1 MRQHH
6 MHKPDH
12 SHKEKIDY
20 AKMAITLDHNF
31 SMAEFVGPENGLQE
45 KDLENLTPRLEEIDQ
60 QIKTWRQEGTIGF
73 FDLPY
78 QEETAKKINKLAK
91 KLKEWCWDLLVLG
104 IGGSALGAKAL
115 HQALCHPSHNLFPP
129 ARRSYHSRLFVADN
143 IDPDYLY
150 GILDAVE
157 LRRTVVNVISKS
169 GSTAETI
176 AQFLFVYS
184 LLKGRLGADKV
195 RDRIV
200 LTTDP
205 EKGMLRHLVQN
216 EGFPSLSVPPNVG
229 GRFSVLAAVG
239 LFPAAMV
246 GVDIEELLEGARFM
260 DQRLRSA
267 SISQNLAY
275 RLAACYYLFLS
286 QKARPIQVIM
296 PYAAG
301 LTGIADWFC
310 QLWGESLGKKYALDG
325 SIVHVGPTP
334 VRAVGVTDQHSQ
346 LQLYM
351 EGPPDKI
358 ITFLEVDKFQ
368 HTLAIPRLYPEM
380 EGMHYL
386 GGHSFAELL
395 QAEKKATA
403 FNLIKA
409 GRPNLTLHLPEIN
422 PFTLGQLIYLFEV
435 TVVVLGRLLNI
446 NPFDQPGVEG
456 GKQTTYGL
464 MGRQGFESQ
473 RQEVE
478 NAPPVLDKYVL

>member
-1 MRQHH
+1 MVVVRQ
-6 MHKPDH
+6 
-12 SHKEKIDY
+12 
-20 AKMAITLDHNF
+20 
-31 SMAEFVGPENGLQE
+31 
-45 KDLENLTPRLEEIDQ
+45 R
-60 QIKTWRQEGTIGF
+60 
-73 FDLPY
+73 
-78 QEETAKKINKLAK
+78 
-91 KLKEWCWDLLVLG
+91 
-104 IGGSALGAKAL
+104 
-115 HQALCHPSHNLFPP
+115 
-129 ARRSYHSRLFVADN
+129 
-143 IDPDYLY
+143 
-150 GILDAVE
+150 
-157 LRRTVVNVISKS
+157 
-169 GSTAETI
+169 
-176 AQFLFVYS
+176 
-184 LLKGRLGADKV
+184 
-195 RDRIV
+195 
-200 LTTDP
+200 
-205 EKGMLRHLVQN
+205 
-216 EGFPSLSVPPNVG
+216 
-229 GRFSVLAAVG
+229 
-239 LFPAAMV
+239 
-246 GVDIEELLEGARFM
+246 
-260 DQRLRSA
+260 
-267 SISQNLAY
+267 
-275 RLAACYYLFLS
+275 
-286 QKARPIQVIM
+286 
-296 PYAAG
+296 
-301 LTGIADWFC
+301 
-310 QLWGESLGKKYALDG
+310 ESLGKKYALDG

-473 RQEVE
+473 RREVE